1 LAASIGNRMHRS
13 IPFALLAASLL
24 TACSTELDINEPYK
38 DITIVYGLLNQKE
51 SVHFVKV
58 NKAFLGEGNALDM
71 ALVRDSSEYSGEAIS
86 YAKVFRV
93 NSSGAVLDSFPLLD
107 TLVQNREPGTF
118 YAPVQKLFY
127 FRTDSF
133 TTIPASN
140 LGTTMYLSQ
149 DDSYR
154 LVLSVNG
161 NTVKAETPITNDFKV
176 DPVDQ
181 DTVANGARVGLR
193 NTAGNSYS
201 DYEFNW
207 TSRADCKR
215 FVVEW
220 RLRYDE
226 VTGTDTVAR
235 SISQKIGSPK
245 VSAFVNEDMAVR
257 LAGETFYSAVESQIK
272 SQSGWENVDR
282 RIFRGID
289 FVVSVANDDL
299 HTYLT
304 LTEPVTGIVNDRPA
318 YSNLENAIGVWG
330 SRYGKITRGKR
341 LSTQSFNELIDG
353 NYTGDLRFCSPQDG
367 FTCP

>member
-1 LAASIGNRMHRS
+1 MHRS

-38 DITIVYGLLNQKE
+38 DITIVYGLLNQKD
-51 SVHFVKV
+51 SVHFVKI

-71 ALVRDSSEYSGEAIS
+71 ALVQDSSEYSGEAIS

-93 NSSGAVLDSFPLLD
+93 SSSGALLDSFPLLD
-107 TLVQNREPGTF
+107 TTVVNREPGTF
-118 YAPVQKLFY
+118 YAPVQKLKY
-127 FRTDSF
+127 FTTSF
-133 TTIPASN
+133 TQVLPPGS
-140 LGTTMYLSQ
+140 LGTPMYLWQ

-154 LVLSVNG
+154 LVLVVNG
-161 NTVKAETPITNDFKV
+161 STITAETPITNDFKV

-181 DTVANGARVGLR
+181 DTVANGARVNLR
-193 NTAGNSYS
+193 NIAGDNYS

-215 FVVEW
+215 FVVSW
-220 RLRYDE
+220 RMRYDE

-245 VSAFVNEDMAVR
+245 VSSFVNEDMAVR
-257 LAGETFYSAVESQIK
+257 LSGTTFYPAVESLIK
-272 SQSGWENVDR
+272 SQSGWQSVER
-282 RIFRGID
+282 RIFRGMD

-330 SRYGKITRGKR
+330 SRYEKTTRGKR
-341 LSTQSFNELIDG
+341 LSTQSFQELING
-353 NYTGDLRFCSPQDG
+353 PYTGDLHFCSPQDA
-367 FTCP
+367 FPCP

>member
-1 LAASIGNRMHRS
+1 MHRS

-38 DITIVYGLLNQKE
+38 DITIVYGLLNQKD

-58 NKAFLGEGNALDM
+58 NKAFLGTGNALDL
-71 ALVRDSSEYSGEAIS
+71 AQVRDSSEYSGEAIS

-93 NSSGAVLDSFPLLD
+93 SSSGAVLDSFPLLD
-107 TLVQNREPGTF
+107 SLVQNREPGTF
-118 YAPVQKLFY
+118 YSPVQKLKY
-127 FRTDSF
+127 FVTPYTQS
-133 TTIPASN
+133 IPASN
-140 LGTTMYLSQ
+140 LGVRMFLWQ

-154 LVLSVNG
+154 LVLNVNG
-161 NTVKAETPITNDFKV
+161 KTVTAETPITNDFKV

-181 DTVANGARVGLR
+181 DTVANGARVALR

-220 RLRYDE
+220 KFRYDE

-245 VSAFVNEDMAVR
+245 VSSFVNEDMAVR
-257 LAGETFYSAVESQIK
+257 LSGETFYSAVESQIK
-272 SQSGWENVDR
+272 SQSGWQNVDR

-330 SRYGKITRGKR
+330 SRYEKTTRGKR

-367 FTCP
+367 FVCP